1 MSVEALAAVVVVVGV
16 ALFLRRRR
24 DETVVMPG
32 AGPLASPSSTNAA
45 AGGDPIERALLRGRK
60 IEAIRHYREQHAVG
74 LREAK
79 EAVEEIE
86 RRLRQR

>member
-1 MSVEALAAVVVVVGV
+1 MSVEVLAAVVGVVAVV
-16 ALFLRRRR
+16 LFLRRRR

-32 AGPLASPSSTNAA
+32 AGSQASSSTDAA
-45 AGGDPIERALLRGRK
+45 AGGDPIERAILRGRK
-60 IEAIRHYREQHAVG
+60 IEAIKHYREQHAVG

-79 EAVEEIE
+79 ETVEEIE